1 MEKKGMLTITL
12 RTALMKLLQK
22 GDKNPTNP
30 NNHRPISLLL
40 TIYKLASY
48 AISNRIKNILKYI
61 IWKQQKAYIS
71 SDNIGTCLLNL
82 LSTILYCNES
92 KKDSPPLP
100 DFRKAFDSIDH
111 GIVYEVMEYLHFGKD
126 MIIWMRLFN

>member
-1 MEKKGMLTITL
+1 
-12 RTALMKLLQK
+12 MKLLQK

-30 NNHRPISLLL
+30 NNHRQISLLS
-40 TIYKLASY
+40 TIYKLANY

-82 LSTILYCNES
+82 LSTMLYCNES
-92 KKDSPPLP
+92 KKDSPPL
-100 DFRKAFDSIDH
+100 K
-111 GIVYEVMEYLHFGKD
+111 ELLK
-126 MIIWMRLFN
+126 N

>member
-1 MEKKGMLTITL
+1 MLTITL

-48 AISNRIKNILKYI
+48 AISNRIKNIFKYI

-82 LSTILYCNES
+82 LSTMLYCNES
-92 KKDSPPLP
+92 KKDSLPLP
-100 DFRKAFDSIDH
+100 DFRIAFDSIDH
-111 GIVYEVMEYLHFGKD
+111 DIVYEVMESLHFGKD

>member
-48 AISNRIKNILKYI
+48 AISNRIKNILK
-61 IWKQQKAYIS
+61 
-71 SDNIGTCLLNL
+71 
-82 LSTILYCNES
+82 
-92 KKDSPPLP
+92 
-100 DFRKAFDSIDH
+100 
-111 GIVYEVMEYLHFGKD
+111 
-126 MIIWMRLFN
+126 

>member
-30 NNHRPISLLL
+30 NNHRPISLLS

-48 AISNRIKNILKYI
+48 AISNRIKNIFKYI

-71 SDNIGTCLLNL
+71 S
-82 LSTILYCNES
+82 E
-92 KKDSPPLP
+92 K
-100 DFRKAFDSIDH
+100 H
-111 GIVYEVMEYLHFGKD
+111 
-126 MIIWMRLFN
+126 

>member
-1 MEKKGMLTITL
+1 
-12 RTALMKLLQK
+12 MKLLQK

-30 NNHRPISLLL
+30 NNHRPISLLS

-48 AISNRIKNILKYI
+48 AISNRIKNMFKYI

-82 LSTILYCNES
+82 LSTMLYCNES
-92 KKDSPPLP
+92 KKDSLPLP
-100 DFRKAFDSIDH
+100 DFRIAFDSIDH
-111 GIVYEVMEYLHFGKD
+111 DIV
-126 MIIWMRLFN
+126 

>member
-1 MEKKGMLTITL
+1 MEILLLFKTPQEWIYRIYLKIKFSKNISKQWKRIALNEEIDVKKYKYP
-12 RTALMKLLQK
+12 R

-48 AISNRIKNILKYI
+48 AISNRIKNIFKYI

-71 SDNIGTCLLNL
+71 S
-82 LSTILYCNES
+82 E
-92 KKDSPPLP
+92 K
-100 DFRKAFDSIDH
+100 H
-111 GIVYEVMEYLHFGKD
+111 
-126 MIIWMRLFN
+126 